1 VQLRSVLAVNRA
13 MSLDSRI
20 DDLIARSGDRELSAV
35 NTHHVGDQ
43 FDGVEEL
50 MLTYQSALYGD
61 IAELTAWSGS
71 PERK

>member
-1 VQLRSVLAVNRA
+1 
-13 MSLDSRI
+13 M
-20 DDLIARSGDRELSAV
+20 